1 MVREDGGRRLPAD
14 RRPRAAL
21 GLGRELKSQPDSLFS
36 AHKRERCRIGDTT
49 ASRRDLRSGKGYLM
63 SQRGKAFVLALVG
76 CTWFLPAQAAEREQV
91 RMVINLVAGV
101 KMPFPHNLRN
111 NVARTERVQLDTNG
125 ATAACLRLDDKQRW
139 CYEHIAPVGARA
151 EMLRVRSEPADGPV
165 VGQVYHYVDDYD
177 LDGAVDV
184 GSTTKLEG
192 QPYAPVGVVSQFF
205 HRGTNRGDQFRGDY
219 QKLYDEGIQVALRY
233 LGE

>member
-1 MVREDGGRRLPAD
+1 MSQTGKTLGGKTLRGTLGGKTLTGKTLWGRTLRGKVVGLALAGCAWCLPA
-14 RRPRAAL
+14 A
-21 GLGRELKSQPDSLFS
+21 
-36 AHKRERCRIGDTT
+36 
-49 ASRRDLRSGKGYLM
+49 
-63 SQRGKAFVLALVG
+63 
-76 CTWFLPAQAAEREQV
+76 AAEREQV

-101 KMPFPHNLRN
+101 KMPFPSNVRN

-125 ATAACLRLDDKQRW
+125 ATVACLRLDDKQRW

-151 EMLRVRSEPADGPV
+151 EMLRVRSEPADGPL

-205 HRGTNRGDQFRGDY
+205 HRGTNRGDQFRADY
-219 QKLYDEGIQVALRY
+219 QKLYDDGIQVALKY